1 LTTVTILFPDP
12 DQVPE
17 RWGTLANGLTFAGLG
32 LLVFGVT
39 TGISATDS
47 SGQKLAAV
55 LLLVAASL
63 GWVSW
68 VLARNSSPEPVVAT
82 SLVVVG
88 AAGGALAAFSPV
100 ALVFPGVATLAAASR
115 WTMVPAAAI
124 AGVGTL
130 ATLVATLANGNN
142 FAVVYGALAA
152 AFTGLMVGL
161 TRRQAIEYAAQVTRL
176 ELESDKA
183 DVARSRAELLSERN
197 HLARELHD
205 VLAHTLAALSLQ
217 LEAFATVADSEPGTS
232 TAVREQLERTRQ
244 LVREGLDEARGAV
257 HALRD
262 DAEPLEQRLGRL
274 AEQHHAT
281 FETSGAVCP
290 LPPEAILA
298 LYRVTQEALT
308 NVMKH
313 ATGAA
318 TAVHLAYGPDHI
330 RVVIDNDIP
339 TSNGTGPLAGSGSG
353 FGLQGIAERL
363 ALLGG
368 EVEAGPVPG
377 GWRVTATVP
386 SPGNPPVEATR
397 EHDPLAS

>member
-1 LTTVTILFPDP
+1 VTILFPDP

-17 RWGTLANGLTFAGLG
+17 RWGALANGLTLAGLG
-32 LLVFGVT
+32 LLVFGVV
-39 TGISATDS
+39 TGVPAADS

-63 GWVSW
+63 AWVAW
-68 VLARNSSPEPVVAT
+68 VLARNSSPEVAVAT
-82 SLVVVG
+82 SLVVVA

-115 WTMVPAAAI
+115 WTMVPAAAVGG
-124 AGVGTL
+124 AGAL
-130 ATLVATLANGNN
+130 ATLVATVSNGNK
-142 FAVVYGALAA
+142 FAVVYGAVAA
-152 AFTGLMVGL
+152 VFSGLMVGL
-161 TRRQAIEYAAQVTRL
+161 TRRQAIEHAAQLTKL
-176 ELESDKA
+176 ELESDRA
-183 DVARSRAELLSERN
+183 AVERSRAELLDERN

-217 LEAFATVADSEPGTS
+217 LEAFATVADNEPGTS
-232 TAVREQLERTRQ
+232 PAVREQLERTRQ

-257 HALRD
+257 RALRD
-262 DAEPLEQRLGRL
+262 DAEPLDQRLARL

-290 LPPEAILA
+290 LAPEAILA

-318 TAVHLAYGPDHI
+318 TSVQLAYGPAHI

-339 TSNGTGPLAGSGSG
+339 APNGASPLGSSGSG

-368 EVEAGPVPG
+368 EVEAGPVTG

-386 SPGNPPVEATR
+386 SPGSAPVASGR